1 MSAMRLFDINR
12 DYEQILDELYDDEGV
27 INPQALARLEDN
39 QMTMEKKVV
48 AISSYIRNLES
59 EQEAI
64 EQAKKAMSLREKR
77 LKEKVADL
85 QGYLLNNMEKRGITQ
100 VKCPWFDIKVKK
112 CPPSVDDDTLDMDLL
127 PEEYKRTKIEIKPDK
142 IAMLRDMKEGV
153 IIPGASMRTNMRVE
167 IR

>member
-1 MSAMRLFDINR
+1 MRLFEINR
-12 DYEQILDELYDDEGV
+12 EYEQILDELYDEDGV
-27 INPQALARLEDN
+27 INPQALTRLEEN
-39 QMTMEKKVV
+39 QMTMEKKVI
-48 AISSYIRNLES
+48 AISSYIKNLES

-85 QGYLLNNMEKRGITQ
+85 QGYLLNNMEQRGITQ
-100 VKCPWFDIKVKK
+100 VKCPYFDIKIKK
-112 CPPSVDDDTLDMDLL
+112 CPPSVNDDTLNMDLL

-142 IAMLRDMKEGV
+142 VAMLRDMKEGI
-153 IIPGASMRTNMRVE
+153 IIPGASLKTNMRVE